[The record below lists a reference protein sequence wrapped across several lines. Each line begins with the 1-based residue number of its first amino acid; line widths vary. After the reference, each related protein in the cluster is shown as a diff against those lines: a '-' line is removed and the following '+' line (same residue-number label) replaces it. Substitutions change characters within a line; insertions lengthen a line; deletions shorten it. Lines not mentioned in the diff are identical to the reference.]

1 MIGISKTQLVQY
13 LEKQKLVRC
22 IDNVYYLTDKLL
34 AIADDIGS
42 PKEALKAFCEAIEI
56 PFQVVSPNGSKY
68 TIKYVS
74 LSAGKKYLKVLKKV
88 DKDLLIAVTKKYYKE
103 TQYPVTIKRYFDE
116 DVWEVALE
124 SKDTVTGGVSAN
136 KFED

>member
-1 MIGISKTQLVQY
+1 MQGISKTQLIQY
-13 LEKQKLVRC
+13 LEKQKLIKS

-34 AIADDIGS
+34 AIADDIDS
-42 PKEALKAFCEAIEI
+42 PKEALKEFCKAIEI
-56 PFQVVSPNGSKY
+56 PFQIISPNGSKY

-74 LSAGKKYLKVLKKV
+74 LNAGKKYLKVLKKV
-88 DKDLLIAVTKKYYKE
+88 DKDLLIAITKKYYKE
-103 TQYPVTIKRYFDE
+103 TQYPVTIKRYFEE

-124 SKDTVTGGVSAN
+124 SKDTVTGGVSSN